1 MHTSYKIGG
10 FYMWK
15 NGVCLDN
22 KNLANKQREYLDNK
36 DYKGYLRANYE
47 EDRLQALN
55 YLLKLGITD
64 RRLWKYAYSYATKDY
79 DKYFDLLKYFMD
91 DEPKDIKVN
100 DNGSV
105 TVYRGITENSSNLKK
120 AYSWTT
126 SKKVAE
132 GFSKLNNSVLG
143 RIYTASIHPDHIIT
157 TINERKEKE
166 VILNPSYLVNV
177 EYRETY
183 PVLDDSKA
191 NKVMRRNS
199 IPDLQGYLFYE
210 CCKEKGLKVTQL
222 KEGYQKYY
230 QTQDKLIALYGNFLN
245 NLDIKQEIDYKDTL
259 FGTYDTDFKIM
270 KIMYFIEKALQ
281 NHYTVYPYG
290 ILNSYK
296 RRKHM

>member
-1 MHTSYKIGG
+1 
-10 FYMWK
+10 MWK
-15 NGVCLDN
+15 NGFYLDDN
-22 KNLANKQREYLDNK
+22 ALASKQQEYLVNK
-36 DYKGYLRANYE
+36 DYRGYLRSHFI
-47 EDRLQALN
+47 EDRLHALN
-55 YLLKLGITD
+55 YLLKLGVTD
-64 RRLWKYAYSYATKDY
+64 RRLWKYAYAYATKDY
-79 DKYFDLLKYFMD
+79 DKYFDLLRYFTD

-132 GFSKLNNSVLG
+132 SFSKLHDSILG

-166 VILNPSYLVNV
+166 VILDPSFLVNV

-183 PVLDDSKA
+183 PVLNDSQA
-191 NKVMRRNS
+191 SKVMRRNS
-199 IPDLQGYLFYE
+199 IPDLQGYLLYE

-222 KEGYQKYY
+222 KEGYQQYY
-230 QTQDKLIALYGNFLN
+230 KTQDKLITLYGNFLT
-245 NLDIKQEIDYKDTL
+245 NLTVKSQKEVNSSI

-281 NHYTVYPYG
+281 NHYVVYPYS